1 MADKPE
7 TKETPLVAG
16 TPEAEM
22 AQLASQ
28 ITGEADPTIIEGKDS
43 VSPQDQPPPKGKDDK
58 PEDKGDGT
66 PASKGEDEPEVEG
79 DGKPKDGEKKGG
91 EEEDPLKDLAA
102 KPDGVLKVLLEHPD
116 IGPILNRWLDRA
128 SGAKV
133 TTALEQQRPI
143 TEAETKQA
151 EAERAE
157 DTHFQGMTQEE
168 ISAEIAGD
176 EKAATA
182 YARYQQRK
190 EASGTPNASA
200 IAQAS
205 QIYSY
210 AAEVSSVSSLLE
222 ESELTAEVKES
233 LKPEHFTHLK
243 AEGIAVWKKAVFQAI
258 LTHEATGIAEK
269 LKEEAWEA
277 YKEEHLPEIDGER
290 PAIISGRRE
299 GPTPDLIKTDSGV
312 LLEGALSG
320 KKPKKGS

>member
-1 MADKPE
+1 MAE
-7 TKETPLVAG
+7 TKADPKPVESQPN
-16 TPEAEM
+16 PEL
-22 AQLASQ
+22 AQLAAE
-28 ITGEADPTIIEGKDS
+28 IAGEPDPTIIEGKDS
-43 VSPQDQPPPKGKDDK
+43 VSPQDQPPPGDEEPKGK
-58 PEDKGDGT
+58 GT
-66 PASKGEDEPEVEG
+66 PASKGEEEVKG
-79 DGKPKDGEKKGG
+79 DGEEDPEDGEKKGD

-190 EASGTPNASA
+190 EASGEPNAEA
-200 IAQAS
+200 IAQTA
-205 QIYSY
+205 QLY
-210 AAEVSSVSSLLE
+210 AYTSKVAAVKSMLE
-222 ESELTAEVKES
+222 GSDLTAEVKES

-243 AEGIAVWKKAVFQAI
+243 AEGIREWEKAVFQAI
-258 LTHEATGIAEK
+258 VTHEAVVMAEK
-269 LKEEAWEA
+269 LKEEGWDA
-277 YKEEHLPEIDGER
+277 YKEEHLAEIDGER
-290 PAIISGRRE
+290 PALVSGRKD
-299 GPTPDLIKTDSGV
+299 GPSPDLLKTDSGT
-312 LLEGALSG
+312 LLEGALS
-320 KKPKKGS
+320 KTTKKGK

>member
-1 MADKPE
+1 MPDKPE

-16 TPEAEM
+16 TPGAEV
-22 AQLASQ
+22 AQLAAQ
-28 ITGEADPTIIEGKDS
+28 IAGEADPIIVEGKDS
-43 VSPQDQPPPKGKDDK
+43 VSPQDQPPPGDEEPK
-58 PEDKGDGT
+58 DKGA
-66 PASKGEDEPEVEG
+66 PASKGEEEPEVEG
-79 DGKPKDGEKKGG
+79 DGEPKDGKKKDD

-102 KPDGVLKVLLEHPD
+102 DTDGVLKVLLEHPD
-116 IGPILNRWLDRA
+116 IGPVLNRWMDKA
-128 SGAKV
+128 AQAQ
-133 TTALEQQRPI
+133 TTAALEQQRPI

-210 AAEVSSVSSLLE
+210 ASEVSSVSSLLE

-258 LTHEATGIAEK
+258 LTHEATGMAEK

-290 PAIISGRRE
+290 PAVVSGRST
-299 GPTPDLIKTDSGV
+299 GPTPDLIKTDSNV
-312 LLEGALSG
+312 LLESALSG
-320 KKPKKGS
+320 KFKKKGS